1 MYKKIKAI
9 KENKLVKN
17 FIVLLTGEGISSI
30 LSMLSV
36 ILIVKAI
43 GLEGNGMILSIQ
55 AYCLLLTSIFGF
67 KSFQA
72 LIKYISKEIQKENF
86 EKVKNYIKQS
96 YFLDIVAAV
105 ITMIVSFI
113 FVNLYSKFM
122 GWNNELLRYSYM
134 FIVVTVFQIQ
144 GTPIGILR
152 IFDKFNYITYNNVIV
167 AVLRVIFYLIGIFM
181 GLKLNYFMYIEL
193 FLYVLPN
200 ITLNYL
206 SYRTLKEN
214 KLQDFYKVKFKI
226 DKNFFKFNFYS
237 NISSTIDIPISH
249 LTTIMINKY
258 LGYSEISIYKIFEK
272 IGSLIGK
279 IGSPI
284 GQIIYPELTEKISKK
299 EYKKAKNM
307 SDKLMYYIGGA
318 GIVLT
323 IFAYLT
329 HKLWLWIF
337 ITDYGDYIYPLI
349 IYLLFTVFINCTVGV
364 HNLFLAL
371 NYIKYTIPILTI
383 VNLVYLIIMYILIT
397 QIGLSGVIISLFLQ
411 AVIIVALKIII
422 MKKNSY
428 EENKN

>member
-134 FIVVTVFQIQ
+134 FIVATVFQIQ

>member
-72 LIKYISKEIQKENF
+72 LIKYISNEIQKENF

-113 FVNLYSKFM
+113 FLNLYSKFM

-134 FIVVTVFQIQ
+134 FIVATVFQIQ

-214 KLQDFYKVKFKI
+214 KLQDFYKVEFKI

>member
-1 MYKKIKAI
+1 MYKKIKTI
-9 KENKLVKN
+9 KENKLMKN

-113 FVNLYSKFM
+113 FVKFYSKFM

-134 FIVVTVFQIQ
+134 FIVATVFQIQ

-193 FLYVLPN
+193 FIYILPN

-206 SYRTLKEN
+206 SYRTLKEK
-214 KLQDFYKVKFKI
+214 KLEDFYKVEFKL

-318 GIVLT
+318 GIALT

-349 IYLLFTVFINCTVGV
+349 IYLLFTVFVNCTVGV

-383 VNLVYLIIMYILIT
+383 VNLVYLIIMYVLIT

-411 AVIIVALKIII
+411 AIIIVALKIII

>member
-113 FVNLYSKFM
+113 FLNLYSKFM

-134 FIVVTVFQIQ
+134 FIVATVFQIQ

-214 KLQDFYKVKFKI
+214 KLQDFYKVEFKI

>member
-134 FIVVTVFQIQ
+134 FIVATVFQIQ

-167 AVLRVIFYLIGIFM
+167 SVLRVIFYLIGIFM